1 MYDNLIKKEDNVI
14 SRKVNDIKIINN
26 YIDGGF
32 VEIVSE
38 LDKNFKVEFFSENGN
53 IEYSCDMKSNM
64 WCRTNKKYFEK
75 YTCKVR
81 DLETGE
87 TIYDETYDATG
98 KTVLISLDSKSLG
111 DTMAWF
117 PYVEE
122 FRKKWDCEVI
132 CSTFWNS
139 LFEDQYPD
147 IKFVNPGFMTNNLYA
162 HYKIG
167 LYFKDGKI
175 DRDKHK
181 VNPTKI
187 SLLQMSADILGIDYV
202 EVKPI
207 LRAPRVEKRKRVGIG
222 VHSTA
227 QTKYWNNATGWQ
239 EVTDYLISE
248 GYEVVVISK
257 EGDGYM
263 GNYYPKGTT
272 KLPEESV
279 EDLID
284 NLHSCEFFIGLS
296 SGLSWLAW
304 ATGIPVV
311 LISGFTS
318 EDLEPKKNVVRIMN
332 KSACTDCWSRHKFDP
347 GDWNWCPDHKGTDR
361 QFECSKLITG
371 KMVIDKILS
380 NNLLGNT
387 GIVEVEVSLG
397 ELLDKLTILKIKM
410 DKISDPEKLVHIEK
424 EYLALFEKSNT
435 YLKIPEI
442 SSIVDELLVTN
453 SKLWVIEDILR
464 DLEAESRFD
473 EEFIEN
479 ARLVYITN
487 DHRFSLKNKINKATN
502 SSIQEQKS
510 YKNYGKKKKVA
521 VLLTGYMRTF
531 HDCVG
536 TWKNLMDNEMYEF
549 DFFVHTYKSHGFTK
563 GWNDMID
570 SKDVVDIE
578 RLKETLNIKKI
589 EIEDEIDN
597 HGARIP
603 SGHSKSRVK
612 LMFRKFFLC
621 NELLKE
627 HVRETGEEY
636 EFVIRMRP
644 DLVFSEKVILEKPSP
659 NSMIT
664 SKYIFGNSYSE
675 ESQDEGINDQIAI
688 CSIDSIDSY
697 SNIFNAEEHLFVL
710 QPETALHRYIN
721 DRNIDIRYMD
731 LKMNIRRND

>member
-14 SRKVNDIKIINN
+14 SRKANDIKIINN
-26 YIDGGF
+26 YIEGGF

-38 LDKNFKVEFFSENGN
+38 LDKNFKVEFFAENGN

-147 IKFVNPGFMTNNLYA
+147 IKFVNPGFMSNNLYA

-181 VNPTKI
+181 VDPTKI

-263 GNYYPKGTT
+263 GNYYPKGAT

-424 EYLALFEKSNT
+424 EYLALFEKSNA

-453 SKLWVIEDILR
+453 SKLWIIEDILR
-464 DLEAESRFD
+464 DLEAEGRFD

-510 YKNYGKKKKVA
+510 YKQY
-521 VLLTGYMRTF
+521 
-531 HDCVG
+531 
-536 TWKNLMDNEMYEF
+536 
-549 DFFVHTYKSHGFTK
+549 
-563 GWNDMID
+563 
-570 SKDVVDIE
+570 
-578 RLKETLNIKKI
+578 
-589 EIEDEIDN
+589 
-597 HGARIP
+597 
-603 SGHSKSRVK
+603 
-612 LMFRKFFLC
+612 
-621 NELLKE
+621 
-627 HVRETGEEY
+627 
-636 EFVIRMRP
+636 
-644 DLVFSEKVILEKPSP
+644 
-659 NSMIT
+659 
-664 SKYIFGNSYSE
+664 
-675 ESQDEGINDQIAI
+675 
-688 CSIDSIDSY
+688 
-697 SNIFNAEEHLFVL
+697 
-710 QPETALHRYIN
+710 
-721 DRNIDIRYMD
+721 
-731 LKMNIRRND
+731 